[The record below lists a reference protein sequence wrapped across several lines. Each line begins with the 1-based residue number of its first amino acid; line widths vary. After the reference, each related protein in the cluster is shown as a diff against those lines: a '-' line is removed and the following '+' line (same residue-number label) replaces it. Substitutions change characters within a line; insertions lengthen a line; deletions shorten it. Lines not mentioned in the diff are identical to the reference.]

1 MRASYSEDMSTIY
14 RTTSYSLELLIAEIK
29 QGRIGLPDIQR
40 PFVWGTAK
48 ARDLLD
54 SMYRGYP
61 VGTLLFWETGA
72 APGLRQIDD
81 DAQTVAR
88 MAIVDGQQRLT
99 SLYAVMTGQ
108 SVLHKN
114 YKREHIRIAFNP
126 IVERFEVTNAAIQR
140 DPEYIPDIAAVWES
154 HRETVRGFLN
164 RFSES
169 RGGDLVEAEKDLY
182 EDRIDRVRDLKKF
195 VFQAIEINEQV
206 DPAEVG
212 EIFVR
217 ANSKVVPLN
226 QSNFILTLMSVYWD
240 KGRHELEGF
249 CRRAAD
255 TRALGPSPRNHFIDP
270 QPDQMLRAAAGLAFR
285 RGKMD
290 KVYNVLRGKDLN
302 TGEIA
307 EERRIKQFRT
317 LKHSQDEVLDLTNWH
332 QFLKCLNLA
341 GFRHRRMLTSDTALI
356 YTYIIWLI
364 GHRDTDLDRDSL
376 QVVIARWFFMV
387 HTTRRYTN
395 SPETQLEADLS
406 RLAEAGSGGEAFEE
420 ELNRL
425 IALELT
431 SDYWKITLPNALDTS
446 AAKSPALSA
455 YWAAL
460 VLLDAQALFGRMRVR
475 DLLDPVVTSPR
486 SLERH
491 HLFPRSHL
499 AGLGIKAPKIVN
511 AIANMAFVDWPEN
524 TSIGSRGPS
533 EYLPEIREILSPER
547 WEQQTFHHALPRGWE
562 QLDYPE
568 FLEKRR
574 NLMAKVVREG
584 FDRISRSTPEIDRTI
599 RDLLRAGES
608 QTLEFKSSARYN
620 IRAARHDKSME
631 HVIVKTVC
639 GFLNSEGGTLLIG
652 VDDEAQ
658 LVGLD
663 HDLSIFGIRANLDR
677 YELWL
682 RQRLDADL
690 SISTAGLLK
699 IEFVPMPNDVHL
711 CKVSITSSGK
721 PVFAKPLE
729 GNHPPRDFWVRIG
742 NATKQLYGYDQHEYI
757 KDHWG

>member
-1 MRASYSEDMSTIY
+1 MSTIY

-72 APGLRQIDD
+72 APGLRQIDNE
-81 DAQTVAR
+81 AQTVAR

-108 SVLHKN
+108 PVLHKN
-114 YKREHIRIAFNP
+114 YRREHIRIAFNP
-126 IVERFEVTNAAIQR
+126 IAERFEVTNAAIQR
-140 DPEYIPDIAAVWES
+140 DPEYIPDIAAVWGS
-154 HRETVRGFLN
+154 HRETVRSFLR

-169 RGGDLVEAEKDLY
+169 RDGDLAESEKDLY

-226 QSNFILTLMSVYWD
+226 QANFILTLMSVYWD
-240 KGRHELEGF
+240 KGRHELENF

-307 EERRIKQFRT
+307 EERRIEQFRA
-317 LKHSQDEVLDLTNWH
+317 LKQSQDEVLDLTNWH

-406 RLAEAGSGGEAFEE
+406 RLAATGTEGKAFEE

-446 AAKSPALSA
+446 AAKSPALSS

-460 VLLDAQALFGRMRVR
+460 VLLDAEALFGRMRVR

-491 HLFPRSHL
+491 HLFPKRYL
-499 AGLGIKAPKIVN
+499 AGLGVKAPRIVN

-524 TSIGSRGPS
+524 TSIGSRGPAD
-533 EYLPEIREILSPER
+533 YVPEIKERLSPER
-547 WEQQTFHHALPRGWE
+547 WERQAFHHALPRGWE
-562 QLDYPE
+562 QLDCPE

-574 NLMAKVVREG
+574 NLMAGVVREG
-584 FDRISRSTPEIDRTI
+584 FDRISRSTPEMDRTI

-620 IRAARHDKSME
+620 IRAARHDKKME
-631 HVIVKTVC
+631 HVIAKTVC

-652 VDDEAQ
+652 VDDDGGV
-658 LVGLD
+658 VGLD
-663 HDLSIFGIRANLDR
+663 LDLSTFGPRANLDR

-699 IEFVPMPNDVHL
+699 IEFLPMPHDVHV

-729 GNHPPRDFWVRIG
+729 GSHPPRDFWVRIG
-742 NATKQLYGYDQHEYI
+742 NATNQLYGYDQHEYI